1 MGFRQ
6 DALPHIDR
14 GRPVLR
20 AHPPGRGATRR
31 QHGAPR
37 LQLDRDGCHQR
48 DSRRVRGRTRL
59 AHPPRPRSRAT
70 PWPGAHMT
78 TSGPA
83 QRLHHVTFAVSP
95 ERLDE
100 ATQFFTEL
108 GFSLQAGELPDAGL
122 HLRLDWERG
131 IELISPVSGSTAAV
145 AASVNEFLNTT
156 GDGVYTVVLQVP
168 GASAA
173 ES

>member
-1 MGFRQ
+1 
-6 DALPHIDR
+6 
-14 GRPVLR
+14 
-20 AHPPGRGATRR
+20 
-31 QHGAPR
+31 
-37 LQLDRDGCHQR
+37 
-48 DSRRVRGRTRL
+48 
-59 AHPPRPRSRAT
+59 
-70 PWPGAHMT
+70 MT

-122 HLRLDWERG
+122 RLRLDWERG

-145 AASVNEFLNTT
+145 AASVNEFLSTA

-168 GASAA
+168 VASAA
-173 ES
+173 ESIAERYGSNTRYRFDIEGEGTYVSEIELSVLGLPLTFMSTNIP

>member
-1 MGFRQ
+1 
-6 DALPHIDR
+6 
-14 GRPVLR
+14 
-20 AHPPGRGATRR
+20 
-31 QHGAPR
+31 
-37 LQLDRDGCHQR
+37 
-48 DSRRVRGRTRL
+48 
-59 AHPPRPRSRAT
+59 
-70 PWPGAHMT
+70 MT
-78 TSGPA
+78 SSGPV
-83 QRLHHVTFAVSP
+83 QRLHHVTFAVSL

-131 IELISPVSGSTAAV
+131 IELISPVPGSTAAV

-173 ES
+173 ESIAERYGSNTRYRFDIEGEGTYVSEIELSVFGLPLTFMSTNIP